1 MSDHSSD
8 VFCCRMNPSSCLL
21 ASVLKRVGLAM
32 SKNDK
37 TSGLVRDFFATENA
51 SSWLLDHTKSFLV
64 LSSGLRGARSV
75 ASVFAL
81 VDNWLTKLMNDHNSV
96 RLVGVGY
103 LEIASVMDSS
113 IWYPLTESWKPAK
126 VT

>member
-8 VFCCRMNPSSCLL
+8 VFCCRMNLSPSLL
-21 ASVLKRVGLAM
+21 ASVLKRVGLVK

-37 TSGLVRDFFATENA
+37 TGGLVRNFFATENA

-75 ASVFAL
+75 ATVFVL
-81 VDNWLTKLMNDHNSV
+81 VGNWLTKPMNDRNLV
-96 RLVGVGY
+96 RLVGFGY
-103 LEIASVMDSS
+103 LEIPSVIDSS
-113 IWYPLTESWKPAK
+113 IWYPLAESWKPAK